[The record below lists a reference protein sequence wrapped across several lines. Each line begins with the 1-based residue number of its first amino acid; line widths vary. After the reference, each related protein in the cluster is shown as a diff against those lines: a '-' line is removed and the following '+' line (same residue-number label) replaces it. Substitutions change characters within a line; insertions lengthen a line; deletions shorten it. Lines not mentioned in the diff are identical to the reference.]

1 MLVITIDNNYVH
13 WPQPLTWEEHV
24 TLAWSLSHTQTQS
37 FQYLIT
43 FSIFHSSLSLSSIS
57 VQTEHSIL
65 MWKCEFIDEATEVIN
80 IGAQTGDYLRLS
92 SFPITFALAHLLISN
107 NLI

>member
-1 MLVITIDNNYVH
+1 MLVIKIDNNYVH

-24 TLAWSLSHTQTQS
+24 TLALSHKHS
-37 FQYLIT
+37 SQYLIT
-43 FSIFHSSLSLSSIS
+43 FSIFHSPLSLSSIS

-92 SFPITFALAHLLISN
+92 SFPVTFALAHLLISN

>member
-1 MLVITIDNNYVH
+1 MSTGHNLSREGS
-13 WPQPLTWEEHV
+13 TWH
-24 TLAWSLSHTQTQS
+24 TLSHSHTQTQS
-37 FQYLIT
+37 PHYLIS
-43 FSIFHSSLSLSSIS
+43 FSIFHSPLSLSSIS

-80 IGAQTGDYLRLS
+80 IRPQTGDYLRLP
-92 SFPITFALAHLLISN
+92 SFPVTFALAHLLIFN